1 MLGLSLTY
9 FKELFMSINAH
20 LSSLETKHRTI
31 ETEIV
36 QELSRPK
43 ADTVKL
49 QMLKQK
55 KLAIKDTIEKI
66 KGRTPSESVH

>member
-1 MLGLSLTY
+1 
-9 FKELFMSINAH
+9 MSINAH

-31 ETEIV
+31 ENEII

-55 KLAIKDTIEKI
+55 KLAIKDSIQKI
-66 KGRTPSESVH
+66 KGRETKDILH

>member
-1 MLGLSLTY
+1 MT
-9 FKELFMSINAH
+9 INAH

-55 KLAIKDTIEKI
+55 KLAIKDSIVKI
-66 KGRTPSESVH
+66 KGRVETGSLH

>member
-1 MLGLSLTY
+1 
-9 FKELFMSINAH
+9 MSITAH

-49 QMLKQK
+49 KALKQK
-55 KLAIKDTIEKI
+55 KLAIKDTITKI
-66 KGRTPSESVH
+66 KGRETPESLH